1 MFNQSLAIFIYPFSL
16 ACHSNSFFVA
26 HLRNKVLLFTQVS
39 LFFFL
44 SILATRPFSKAFVW
58 YPTHTVW
65 IAYASM
71 LTTITAFLEC
81 FASFIYY
88 ALTARTLVAMGM
100 GYICIYIYISVCVC
114 MSIAFCYQLLARSRL
129 HRAIQIHCWFSL
141 GMAEGKNKIR
151 RANRDWELRAW
162 REFLSLLQFPL
173 TALCMIRLLFATRLC
188 LFLLVVPRFS
198 S

>member
-100 GYICIYIYISVCVC
+100 GYICIYIYIYRSVYVC
-114 MSIAFCYQLLARSRL
+114 PLHSAISCWRGAGCIERYRSTVGSRWEWL
-129 HRAIQIHCWFSL
+129 R
-141 GMAEGKNKIR
+141 EKIR
-151 RANRDWELRAW
+151 
-162 REFLSLLQFPL
+162 
-173 TALCMIRLLFATRLC
+173 FAGPTGIGN
-188 LFLLVVPRFS
+188 
-198 S
+198 